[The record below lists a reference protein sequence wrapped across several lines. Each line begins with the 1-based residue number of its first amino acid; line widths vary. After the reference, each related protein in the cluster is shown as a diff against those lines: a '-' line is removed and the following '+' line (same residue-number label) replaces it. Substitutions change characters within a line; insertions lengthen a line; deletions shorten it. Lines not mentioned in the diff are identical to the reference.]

1 MWNYISIILMDWSGN
16 NMINRKCS
24 RCKEITGTIH
34 GGKKIKEEFL
44 CEDCL
49 QKGIAS
55 GEIELSQVEEEQPSY
70 LSIKILKIMSVIYLI
85 GSILMAFSAGSLIHD
100 PGFGEVSFSGS
111 GAVGVIILGSIFQS
125 VLVFSGIWVFIL
137 LVETVIKI
145 YEKMK

>member
-1 MWNYISIILMDWSGN
+1 
-16 NMINRKCS
+16 MINRKCS
-24 RCKEITGTIH
+24 RCKEITGTLH

-55 GEIELSQVEEEQPSY
+55 GEIELSQVEQEQTSY
-70 LSIKILKIMSVIYLI
+70 LSIKILKIISVIYLI

-100 PGFGEVSFSGS
+100 PGFGEVSISGS
-111 GAVGVIILGSIFQS
+111 GTVGVIIIGSIFQS
-125 VLVFSGIWVFIL
+125 VLVFCGIWVFIL

>member
-1 MWNYISIILMDWSGN
+1 MAQPNSSSN
-16 NMINRKCS
+16 S
-24 RCKEITGTIH
+24 RCKEITGTLH

-55 GEIELSQVEEEQPSY
+55 GEIELSQVEQEQTSY

-85 GSILMAFSAGSLIHD
+85 VSIITAFSAGALIQD
-100 PGFGEVSFSGS
+100 PGLGGISFSIT
-111 GAVGVIILGSIFQS
+111 GAVGVMIIGSIFQS

>member
-1 MWNYISIILMDWSGN
+1 MDWSGN

-24 RCKEITGTIH
+24 RCKEITGTLH

-55 GEIELSQVEEEQPSY
+55 GEIELSQVEEKQTSY

-85 GSILMAFSAGSLIHD
+85 GSILMAFSAGSLIYD
-100 PGFGEVSFSGS
+100 PGFGEVSISGS
-111 GAVGVIILGSIFQS
+111 GAVGVIFIIGSIFQS
-125 VLVFSGIWVFIL
+125 VLVFCGIWVFIL

>member
-1 MWNYISIILMDWSGN
+1 
-16 NMINRKCS
+16 MINRKCS

-34 GGKKIKEEFL
+34 GGKKINEEFL

-55 GEIELSQVEEEQPSY
+55 GKIELSQVEEKQTSY

-85 GSILMAFSAGSLIHD
+85 VSIITAFSAGVLIQD
-100 PGFGEVSFSGS
+100 PGLGGISFSIT
-111 GAVGVIILGSIFQS
+111 GAVGVMVIGSIFQS
-125 VLVFSGIWVFIL
+125 VLVFCGIWVFIL

>member
-1 MWNYISIILMDWSGN
+1 
-16 NMINRKCS
+16 MINRKCS

-34 GGKKIKEEFL
+34 GGKKINEELL

-55 GEIELSQVEEEQPSY
+55 GEIELSQVEKEQTSY
-70 LSIKILKIMSVIYLI
+70 LSIKILKIMSFIYLI
-85 GSILMAFSAGSLIHD
+85 ASILMAFSAGSLIHD
-100 PGFGEVSFSGS
+100 PGFAERSFSGS
-111 GAVGVIILGSIFQS
+111 VGVIILGSIFQS